1 MGHAL
6 AGICFVISVRLTYVS
21 KSFSFFKM
29 RPRFKRRFTFL
40 LLLTTKYVSRLFY
53 RFEVEWI
60 GRLPKDPWKNI
71 RLVLLLNHTSLFEP
85 LFAGWVPNRFLKLVA
100 RNGLVPVADK
110 TMLRPF
116 VGRFFKLVASN
127 VVPISR
133 KRDHSWNRFV
143 KTIQDGSM
151 VVIAPEGRMKRH
163 TGLDLKGQPMTVRG
177 GVADLLKQIKAGRM
191 LIAYSGGLHHVQ
203 APGQRVPRLFKTLR
217 MRVES
222 LDISSYSQMIASK
235 SYGPFKQA
243 VIEDLQGRRDI
254 YCPGIQTQP
263 SPVYATRRSN
273 THLLR

>member
-1 MGHAL
+1 
-6 AGICFVISVRLTYVS
+6 
-21 KSFSFFKM
+21 M
-29 RPRFKRRFTFL
+29 RRRFKRRFTYV
-40 LLLTTKYVSRLFY
+40 LLLTTKFFSRLFY

-60 GRLPKDPWKNI
+60 GRLPGDPWKNI

-110 TMLRPF
+110 TMLRPI
-116 VGRFFKLVASN
+116 VGRFFRLVANN

-133 KRDHSWNRFV
+133 KRDRSWRRFV
-143 KTIQDGSM
+143 ESIRTGSM
-151 VVIAPEGRMKRH
+151 VVIAPEGRMKRN
-163 TGLDLKGQPMTVRG
+163 TGLDQNGSPMTVRG

-222 LDISSYSQMIASK
+222 LDIPSYRRMLASSSY
-235 SYGPFKQA
+235 GRFKQA
-243 VIEDLQGRRDI
+243 VIEDLQIRRDC
-254 YCPGIQTQP
+254 YCPDLQNQFSLACAEIKDP
-263 SPVYATRRSN
+263 SRLPG
-273 THLLR
+273 

>member
-1 MGHAL
+1 
-6 AGICFVISVRLTYVS
+6 
-21 KSFSFFKM
+21 M

-40 LLLTTKYVSRLFY
+40 LLLTTKYLSRLFY

-110 TMLRPF
+110 TMLRPL
-116 VGRFFKLVASN
+116 VGRFFKLVAGN

-151 VVIAPEGRMKRH
+151 VVIAPEGRMKRN

-222 LDISSYSQMIASK
+222 LDISAYSQMIASK
-235 SYGPFKQA
+235 SYGRFKQA

-254 YCPGIQTQP
+254 YCPEIQTQP

>member
-1 MGHAL
+1 
-6 AGICFVISVRLTYVS
+6 
-21 KSFSFFKM
+21 M

-40 LLLTTKYVSRLFY
+40 LLLTTKYLSKLFY

-116 VGRFFKLVASN
+116 VGRFFKLVANN

-133 KRDHSWNRFV
+133 KRDHSWKRFV

-151 VVIAPEGRMKRH
+151 VVIAPEGRMKRD
-163 TGLDLKGQPMTVRG
+163 TGLDLTGRPMTVRG
-177 GVADLLKQIKAGRM
+177 GVADLLEQIKAGRM

-203 APGQRVPRLFKTLR
+203 SPGQRIPRLFKTLR

-222 LDISSYSQMIASK
+222 LDISAYSHMIASK
-235 SYGPFKQA
+235 SYGRFKQA
-243 VIEDLQGRRDI
+243 VIEDLQVRRDI
-254 YCPGIQTQP
+254 YCPEIQTQP
-263 SPVYATRRSN
+263 SPVYAPRR
-273 THLLR
+273 